1 MDPVTISLAVGVAS
15 KAFSAIKQGFA
26 VGRDIEQMSGDIGRW
41 MGAVSDVDNAEK
53 QAKNP
58 PLFGKLFKAGSIE
71 EAAMAAYAAKKKL
84 EEQRYELKMF
94 LNLTHGP
101 GAYDE
106 LLQMEGQIRK
116 QRQRTI
122 YKQQQMRQQIGEGIA
137 WLFLALVVGGALLL
151 LASIFSGKS
160 YADGFKYKP
169 RGYTE
174 QQKIWQNKIIKKQM
188 VTCRLKSQKVYMGK
202 MACIYVAAG
211 GTKNKTYEI
220 EFTDVHIGCP
230 RQYSCVYN
238 PGSKEPQIGDV
249 MKSLKS
255 AVKGK

>member
-84 EEQRYELKMF
+84 EEQRYELKVF
-94 LNLTHGP
+94 LNMTHGP
-101 GAYDE
+101 QAYDE

-116 QRQRTI
+116 QRQQTV
-122 YKQQQMRQQIGEGIA
+122 YKQQQMRRQLGEGIA
-137 WLFLALVVGGALLL
+137 WLFLALVIGGFLLL
-151 LASIFSGKS
+151 LASLFSSKAYGKD
-160 YADGFKYKP
+160 YTYVPKPYTKQQLQNQGKIEKKKY
-169 RGYTE
+169 T
-174 QQKIWQNKIIKKQM
+174 
-188 VTCRLKSQKVYMGK
+188 TCRLKKRIKSKTKQ
-202 MACIYVAAG
+202 MACIYIG
-211 GTKNKTYEI
+211 NNQTYELMI
-220 EFTDVHIGCP
+220 ESWCP
-230 RQYSCVYN
+230 KQYKCRYN
-238 PGSKEPQIGDV
+238 PWGKEPNIDDV
-249 MKSLKS
+249 IDSLNN
-255 AVKGK
+255 ATKGK

>member
-101 GAYDE
+101 QAYNE

-116 QRQRTI
+116 QRQETI
-122 YKQQQMRQQIGEGIA
+122 YKQQQLRRQVGEGIG
-137 WLFLALVVGGALLL
+137 WVFLILVMGGFLLL
-151 LASIFSGKS
+151 LASIFSSKAYG
-160 YADGFKYKP
+160 D
-169 RGYTE
+169 GYTYNSKKYTK
-174 QQKIWQNKIIKKQM
+174 QQKIHQGILKKNVY
-188 VTCRLKSQKVYMGK
+188 VTCRLKKQKVVKDK
-202 MACIYVAAG
+202 MACIYEGA
-211 GTKNKTYEI
+211 NKTYEL
-220 EFTDVHIGCP
+220 EFADVRVGCP
-230 RQYSCVYN
+230 RQYKCIHN
-238 PGSKEPQIGDV
+238 PNSKEPNINDV
-249 MKSLKS
+249 MESLRSITK
-255 AVKGK
+255 

>member
-101 GAYDE
+101 QAYNE

-116 QRQRTI
+116 QRQETI
-122 YKQQQMRQQIGEGIA
+122 YKQQQLRRQVGEGIG
-137 WLFLALVVGGALLL
+137 WVFLILILGGFLLL
-151 LASIFSGKS
+151 LASIFSSKAYG
-160 YADGFKYKP
+160 D
-169 RGYTE
+169 GYTYKSKKYTK
-174 QQKIWQNKIIKKQM
+174 QQKIHQGMIKKNVY
-188 VTCRLKSQKVYMGK
+188 VTCRLKKQKVFKEK
-202 MACIYVAAG
+202 MACIYEGA
-211 GTKNKTYEI
+211 NKTYEL
-220 EFTDVHIGCP
+220 EFTDVRVGCP
-230 RQYSCVYN
+230 KQYKCLHN
-238 PGSKEPQIGDV
+238 PNSKEPNINDV
-249 MKSLKS
+249 MESLRSITK
-255 AVKGK
+255 

>member
-1 MDPVTISLAVGVAS
+1 MDPVTISIAVGVAS

-58 PLFGKLFKAGSIE
+58 PLFGKLFSAGSVE

-101 GAYDE
+101 QAYEE

-116 QRQRTI
+116 ERQQTI
-122 YKQQQMRQQIGEGIA
+122 YKQQQLRRQVGEGIA
-137 WLFLALVVGGALLL
+137 WLFLVLVIGGFVLLV
-151 LASIFSGKS
+151 ASMWFNKAR
-160 YADGFKYKP
+160 ADVYKYTPKD
-169 RGYTE
+169 YTR
-174 QQKIWQNKIIKKQM
+174 QQKIHQGKIILPVM
-188 VTCRLKSQKVYMGK
+188 TTCRLKKRKVYK
-202 MACIYVAAG
+202 DKLACIYQGAQ
-211 GTKNKTYEI
+211 KTFTLD
-220 EFTDVHIGCP
+220 FTDIANGCP
-230 RQYSCVYN
+230 RKYKCVLDPN
-238 PGSKEPQIGDV
+238 GKEPSIDSV
-249 MKSLKS
+249 MESLRSIAK
-255 AVKGK
+255 

>member
-101 GAYDE
+101 QAYNE

-116 QRQRTI
+116 QRQETV
-122 YKQQQMRQQIGEGIA
+122 YKQQQLRRQVGEGIG
-137 WLFLALVVGGALLL
+137 WVFLILVMGGFLLL
-151 LASIFSGKS
+151 LASIFSSKAYG
-160 YADGFKYKP
+160 D
-169 RGYTE
+169 GYTYKSKKYTK
-174 QQKIWQNKIIKKQM
+174 QQKIHQGILKKNVY
-188 VTCRLKSQKVYMGK
+188 VTCRLKKQKVVKDK
-202 MACIYVAAG
+202 MACIYEGA
-211 GTKNKTYEI
+211 NKTYEL
-220 EFTDVHIGCP
+220 EFADVRVGCP
-230 RQYSCVYN
+230 RQYKCVHN
-238 PGSKEPQIGDV
+238 PNSKEPNINDV
-249 MKSLKS
+249 MESLRSITK
-255 AVKGK
+255 